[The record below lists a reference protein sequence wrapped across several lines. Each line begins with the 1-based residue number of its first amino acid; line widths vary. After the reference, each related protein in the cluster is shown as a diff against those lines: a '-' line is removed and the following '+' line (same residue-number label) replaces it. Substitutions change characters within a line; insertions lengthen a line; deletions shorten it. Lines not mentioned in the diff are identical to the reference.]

1 MIQTMLLLL
10 PILYLSFQLHRIA
23 ALFTVTAPKEVY
35 VVDFGGSVSLE
46 CDFDRRE
53 CTEVEGVR
61 ASLQKVENETSS
73 QSERATLLE
82 EQLALGKAL
91 FHIPSVQVRDS
102 GQYRCLVICGAA
114 WDYKYLTVKV
124 KASYMKIDTRIL
136 EVPGTGEVQLT
147 CQARGYPLA
156 EVSWQNVSVPANT
169 SHIRTPEGLYQV
181 TSVLRLKPQPN
192 RNFSCMFW
200 NTHTKELT
208 SATLDPL
215 SWMEHKVPRTW
226 PLHIFIP
233 ACTIVLVFL
242 AIVIVQRK
250 RLWGKLYSRKRS
262 EPVVLGVGMI

>member
-1 MIQTMLLLL
+1 MLLLL
-10 PILYLSFQLHRIA
+10 LILNLSSQLHHIA

-35 VVDFGGSVSLE
+35 TVDFGSSVSLE

-53 CTEVEGVR
+53 CTELEGIR
-61 ASLQKVENETSS
+61 ASLQKVENDTSS
-73 QSERATLLE
+73 QSQRATLLE
-82 EQLALGKAL
+82 ELLPLGKAS

-124 KASYMKIDTRIL
+124 KASYVRIDTGIL

-200 NTHTKELT
+200 NAHMKELT
-208 SATLDPL
+208 SAIIDPL
-215 SWMEHKVPRTW
+215 SWMEPKVPRTW
-226 PLHIFIP
+226 SLHAFILACTVALIFI
-233 ACTIVLVFL
+233 AT
-242 AIVIVQRK
+242 VIVQRK

-262 EPVVLGVGMI
+262 DPAVLGVGKIQ